1 MEIKMEKLVI
11 QATRR
16 SVTGKKVGALRRDG
30 KLPGILYG
38 YQIDSTPILMELRE
52 ASRVLAHASS
62 SQLITINL
70 DGKEFATLV
79 REKQR
84 DFIKGTLLHVDF
96 QVVSLTEKIRT
107 SVGIELSGT
116 SPAVKDFNGVIVQE
130 LDEVEVEALPQDLPD
145 KFVVDIS
152 GLTKIGDAV
161 FVRDLNVPS
170 GIEILNEPD
179 EVVVIVT
186 GAAPEISEE
195 EISEEISEPEVI
207 ERGKKEEEEIED

>member
-1 MEIKMEKLVI
+1 MEKLLI

-30 KLPGILYG
+30 KLPGVLYG
-38 YQIDSTPILMELRE
+38 YQIESTPILMELRE

-116 SPAVKDFNGVIVQE
+116 SPAVKDYNGVVVQE
-130 LDEVEVEALPQDLPD
+130 LNEVEVEALPQDLPD

-170 GIEILNEPD
+170 SIEIFNEPD
-179 EVVVIVT
+179 EVVVIIT

-195 EISEEISEPEVI
+195 EVTEEISEPEVI

>member
-1 MEIKMEKLVI
+1 MEKLVI

-30 KLPGILYG
+30 KLPGVLYG
-38 YQIDSTPILMELRE
+38 YQTESTPILMELRE

-107 SVGIELSGT
+107 SVGIELAGT
-116 SPAVKDFNGVIVQE
+116 SPAVKDYNGVVVQE

-161 FVRDLNVPS
+161 FVRDLSVPS
-170 GIEILNEPD
+170 SIQILNEPE
-179 EVVVIVT
+179 EVVVIIT

-195 EISEEISEPEVI
+195 EVSEEISEPEVI

>member
-1 MEIKMEKLVI
+1 MEKLVI

-16 SVTGKKVGALRRDG
+16 TVTGKKVGALRREG
-30 KLPGILYG
+30 KLPGVLYG
-38 YQIDSTPILMELRE
+38 YQTESTPILMELRD
-52 ASRVLAHASS
+52 ASRILAHASS

-107 SVGIELSGT
+107 NVGIELTGI
-116 SPAVKDFNGVIVQE
+116 SPAVKDYNGVIVQE
-130 LDEVEVEALPQDLPD
+130 LDEVEVEALPQELPD
-145 KFVVDIS
+145 KFIVDIS
-152 GLTKIGDAV
+152 TLAKIGDAI
-161 FVRDLNVPS
+161 FVRDLNVPAS
-170 GIEILNEPD
+170 IEVLNDPN
-179 EVVVIVT
+179 EVIVIVT

-195 EISEEISEPEVI
+195 ETFEEISEPEVI
-207 ERGKKEEEEIED
+207 ERGKKEEEEVED

>member
-1 MEIKMEKLVI
+1 MEKLVI

-30 KLPGILYG
+30 KLPGVLYG
-38 YQIDSTPILMELRE
+38 YQIESTPILMELRE

-107 SVGIELSGT
+107 SVGIELAGT
-116 SPAVKDFNGVIVQE
+116 SPAVKDYNGVVVQE

-161 FVRDLNVPS
+161 FVRDLSVPS
-170 GIEILNEPD
+170 SIQILNEPE
-179 EVVVIVT
+179 EVVVIIT

-195 EISEEISEPEVI
+195 EVSEEISEPEVI

>member
-1 MEIKMEKLVI
+1 MEKLVI

-16 SVTGKKVGALRRDG
+16 SVTGKKVGALRREG
-30 KLPGILYG
+30 KLPGVLYG
-38 YQIDSTPILMELRE
+38 YQTESTPILMELRD

-107 SVGIELSGT
+107 NVGIELSGT
-116 SPAVKDFNGVIVQE
+116 SPAVKDYNGVIVQE
-130 LDEVEVEALPQDLPD
+130 LDEVEVEALPQELPD

-152 GLTKIGDAV
+152 GLAKIGDAI
-161 FVRDLNVPS
+161 FVRDLTVPNS
-170 GIEILNEPD
+170 VEILNDPN
-179 EVVVIVT
+179 EVIVIVT

-195 EISEEISEPEVI
+195 EETAEEISEPEVI
-207 ERGKKEEEEIED
+207 ERGKKEEVDIED

>member
-1 MEIKMEKLVI
+1 MEKMEKLVI

-38 YQIDSTPILMELRE
+38 YQIESTPILMELRE

-116 SPAVKDFNGVIVQE
+116 SPAVKDYNGVIVQE

-145 KFVVDIS
+145 KLVVDIS
-152 GLTKIGDAV
+152 GLTKIGDAI
-161 FVRDLNVPS
+161 FVRDLNLPS
-170 GIEILNEPD
+170 SVEILNEPD

>member
-1 MEIKMEKLVI
+1 MEKLVI

-170 GIEILNEPD
+170 SIEILNEPD

-195 EISEEISEPEVI
+195 EVSEEISEPEVI

>member
-1 MEIKMEKLVI
+1 MEKIVI
-11 QATRR
+11 NATRR
-16 SVTGKKVGALRRDG
+16 TVTGKKVGALRRAG
-30 KLPGILYG
+30 KLPGVLYG
-38 YQIDSTPILMELRE
+38 YQTESTPILMDLRD

-70 DGKEFATLV
+70 DGKEYATLV

-84 DFIKGTLLHVDF
+84 DFIKGNFLHVDF

-107 SVGIELSGT
+107 SVGIELTGT
-116 SPAVKDFNGVIVQE
+116 SPAVKDYNGVIVQE
-130 LDEVEVEALPQDLPD
+130 LDEVEVEALPQDLPE
-145 KFVVDIS
+145 KFTVDIS
-152 GLTKIGDAV
+152 RLTKIGDAIY
-161 FVRDLNVPS
+161 VRDLNIPS
-170 GIEILNEPD
+170 GIDVQNEPD

-195 EISEEISEPEVI
+195 EMVEEISEPEVI

>member
-1 MEIKMEKLVI
+1 MEKLVI
-11 QATRR
+11 QAAHR
-16 SVTGKKVGALRRDG
+16 SVIGKKVGALRRDG
-30 KLPGILYG
+30 KLPGVLYG
-38 YQIDSTPILMELRE
+38 YQIESTPILMELRE

-84 DFIKGTLLHVDF
+84 DLIKGTLLHVDF

-107 SVGIELSGT
+107 SVGIELTGT
-116 SPAVKDFNGVIVQE
+116 SPAVKDYNGVVVQE
-130 LDEVEVEALPQDLPD
+130 LDEVEIEALPQDLPD

-161 FVRDLNVPS
+161 FVRDLSVPS
-170 GIEILNEPD
+170 SIQILNEPE
-179 EVVVIVT
+179 EVVVIIT

-195 EISEEISEPEVI
+195 EVSEEISEPEVI

>member
-1 MEIKMEKLVI
+1 MEKLVI

-30 KLPGILYG
+30 KLPGVLYG
-38 YQIDSTPILMELRE
+38 YQIESTPILMELRE

-116 SPAVKDFNGVIVQE
+116 SPAVKDYNGVVVQE

-145 KFVVDIS
+145 KFVVGIS

-170 GIEILNEPD
+170 SIEILNEPD
-179 EVVVIVT
+179 EVVVIIT

-195 EISEEISEPEVI
+195 EVTEEISEPEVI

>member
-1 MEIKMEKLVI
+1 MEKLVI

-52 ASRVLAHASS
+52 ANRVLAHASS

-152 GLTKIGDAV
+152 GLAKIGDAV

-170 GIEILNEPD
+170 SIEILNEPD

-195 EISEEISEPEVI
+195 EVSEEISEPEVI

>member
-1 MEIKMEKLVI
+1 MEKLVI

-152 GLTKIGDAV
+152 GLAKIGDAV

-170 GIEILNEPD
+170 SIEILNEPD

-195 EISEEISEPEVI
+195 EVSEEISEPEVI

>member
-1 MEIKMEKLVI
+1 MEKLVI

-52 ASRVLAHASS
+52 ANRVLAHASS

-170 GIEILNEPD
+170 SIEILNEPD

-195 EISEEISEPEVI
+195 EVSEEISEPEVI

>member
-170 GIEILNEPD
+170 SIEILNEPD

-195 EISEEISEPEVI
+195 EVSEEISEPEVI

>member
-1 MEIKMEKLVI
+1 MEKMEKIVI

-16 SVTGKKVGALRRDG
+16 TVTGKKVGALRRAG
-30 KLPGILYG
+30 KLPGVLYG
-38 YQIDSTPILMELRE
+38 HQTESTPILMELRD

-62 SQLITINL
+62 SQLITVNL

-107 SVGIELSGT
+107 TVGIELSGT
-116 SPAVKDFNGVIVQE
+116 SPAVKDYNGVVVQE
-130 LDEVEVEALPQDLPD
+130 LDEVEVEALPQDLPE
-145 KFVVDIS
+145 KIVVDIS

-161 FVRDLNVPS
+161 YVRDLSIPT

-195 EISEEISEPEVI
+195 EMAEEIAEPEVI

>member
-1 MEIKMEKLVI
+1 MEKLVI

-16 SVTGKKVGALRRDG
+16 TVTGKKVGALRREG
-30 KLPGILYG
+30 KLPGVLYG
-38 YQIDSTPILMELRE
+38 YQTESTPILMELRD
-52 ASRVLAHASS
+52 ASRILAHASS

-107 SVGIELSGT
+107 NVGIELTGI
-116 SPAVKDFNGVIVQE
+116 SPAVKDYNGVIVQE
-130 LDEVEVEALPQDLPD
+130 LDEVEVEALPQELPD
-145 KFVVDIS
+145 KFIVDIS
-152 GLTKIGDAV
+152 TLAKIGDAI
-161 FVRDLNVPS
+161 FVRDLNVPAS
-170 GIEILNEPD
+170 IEVLNDPN
-179 EVVVIVT
+179 EVIVIVT

-195 EISEEISEPEVI
+195 ETVEEISEPEVI
-207 ERGKKEEEEIED
+207 ERGKKEEEEVED

>member
-1 MEIKMEKLVI
+1 MEKIVI
-11 QATRR
+11 NATRR
-16 SVTGKKVGALRRDG
+16 TVTGKKVGALRRAG
-30 KLPGILYG
+30 KLPGVLYG
-38 YQIDSTPILMELRE
+38 YQTESTPILIDLRD

-70 DGKEFATLV
+70 DGKEYATLV

-84 DFIKGTLLHVDF
+84 DFIKGNFLHVDF

-107 SVGIELSGT
+107 SVGIELTGT
-116 SPAVKDFNGVIVQE
+116 SPAVKDYNGVIVQE
-130 LDEVEVEALPQDLPD
+130 LDEVEVEALPQDLPE
-145 KFVVDIS
+145 KFTVDIS
-152 GLTKIGDAV
+152 RLAKIGDAIY
-161 FVRDLNVPS
+161 VRDLNIPS
-170 GIEILNEPD
+170 GIDIQNEPD

-195 EISEEISEPEVI
+195 EMVEEISEPEVI

>member
-1 MEIKMEKLVI
+1 MEKMEKIVI

-16 SVTGKKVGALRRDG
+16 TVTGKKVGALRRAG
-30 KLPGILYG
+30 KLPGVLYG
-38 YQIDSTPILMELRE
+38 HQTESTPILMELRD

-62 SQLITINL
+62 SQLITVNL

-107 SVGIELSGT
+107 TVGIELSGT
-116 SPAVKDFNGVIVQE
+116 SPAVKDYNGVVVQE
-130 LDEVEVEALPQDLPD
+130 LDEVEVEALPQDLPE
-145 KFVVDIS
+145 KIVVDIS
-152 GLTKIGDAV
+152 GLTKIGDSV
-161 FVRDLNVPS
+161 FVRDLNIPS

-195 EISEEISEPEVI
+195 EMAEEIAEPEVI

>member
-1 MEIKMEKLVI
+1 MEKLVI

-16 SVTGKKVGALRRDG
+16 SVTGKKVGALRREG
-30 KLPGILYG
+30 KLPGVLYG
-38 YQIDSTPILMELRE
+38 YQTESTPILMELRD

-107 SVGIELSGT
+107 NVGIELSGT
-116 SPAVKDFNGVIVQE
+116 SPAVKDYNGVIVQE
-130 LDEVEVEALPQDLPD
+130 LDEIEVEALPQELPD

-152 GLTKIGDAV
+152 GLAKIGDAI
-161 FVRDLNVPS
+161 FVRDLTVPS
-170 GIEILNEPD
+170 SVEILNDPN
-179 EVVVIVT
+179 EVIVIVT

-195 EISEEISEPEVI
+195 EETAEEISEPEVI
-207 ERGKKEEEEIED
+207 ERGKKEEVDIED

>member
-1 MEIKMEKLVI
+1 MEKLVI

-16 SVTGKKVGALRRDG
+16 TVTGKKVGALRRDG
-30 KLPGILYG
+30 KLPGIIYG
-38 YQIDSTPILMELRE
+38 YQTESTPILMELRD

-107 SVGIELSGT
+107 NVGIELSGV
-116 SPAVKDFNGVIVQE
+116 SPAVKDYNGVIVQE
-130 LDEVEVEALPQDLPD
+130 LDVVEVEALPQELPD

-152 GLTKIGDAV
+152 GLLKIGDAIY
-161 FVRDLNVPS
+161 VRDLSVPAS
-170 GIEILNEPD
+170 VEILNDPND
-179 EVVVIVT
+179 VIVIVT

-195 EISEEISEPEVI
+195 ELAEEISEPEVI

>member
-1 MEIKMEKLVI
+1 MEKMEKIVI

-16 SVTGKKVGALRRDG
+16 TVTGKKVGALRRAG
-30 KLPGILYG
+30 KLPGVLYG
-38 YQIDSTPILMELRE
+38 HQTESTPILMELRD

-62 SQLITINL
+62 SQLITVNL

-107 SVGIELSGT
+107 TVGIELSGT
-116 SPAVKDFNGVIVQE
+116 SPAVKDYNGVVVQE
-130 LDEVEVEALPQDLPD
+130 LDEVEVEALPQDLPE
-145 KFVVDIS
+145 KIVVDIS
-152 GLTKIGDAV
+152 GLTKIGDSV
-161 FVRDLNVPS
+161 FVRDLNIPT

-195 EISEEISEPEVI
+195 EMAEEIAEPEVI

>member
-152 GLTKIGDAV
+152 SLAKVGDAV

-195 EISEEISEPEVI
+195 EVSEEISEPEVI